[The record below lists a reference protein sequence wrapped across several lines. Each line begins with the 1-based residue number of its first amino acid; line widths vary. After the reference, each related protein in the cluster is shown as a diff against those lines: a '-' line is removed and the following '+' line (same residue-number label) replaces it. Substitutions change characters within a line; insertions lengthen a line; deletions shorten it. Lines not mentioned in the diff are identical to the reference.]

1 MKIMFRKSALLLGAL
16 VAVAVFVTPPEV
28 NGQTLATVAVV
39 DINQVYNT
47 FYRDSQ
53 AVRDLE
59 RLRREY
65 QEEINSHVREMEN
78 LRDRRL
84 QAQRLDNQRR
94 VAELDEQILE
104 LQRFLEDL
112 TRRRRQQ
119 LESSQNDLLSDAFLR
134 QLQEAI
140 QFVAESQGYTTV
152 IRSDSPGLQWWSAEV
167 DISDLVLQ
175 RLNQTTNR

>member
-1 MKIMFRKSALLLGAL
+1 MNMKTTVRSLCALAMFVILPALLA
-16 VAVAVFVTPPEV
+16 
-28 NGQTLATVAVV
+28 GQTLATVAVV
-39 DINQVYNT
+39 NINQVYNS

-59 RLRREY
+59 RLRREFQ
-65 QEEINSHVREMEN
+65 QEIDGHVRELEN

-94 VAELDEQILE
+94 VDELDDQILQF
-104 LQRFLEDL
+104 QRFLEDL

-119 LESSQNDLLSDAFLR
+119 LETRQNEMLSDAFLR

-167 DISDLVLQ
+167 DISELVLQ
-175 RLNQTTNR
+175 RLNQTATR